1 MLRVS
6 HLLRSLGP
14 LSAAIWLAGQAS
26 AQVFTSCSASAS
38 PVTFPAYNAFSGSA
52 VDSATNVNVTCTG
65 LLGLLVTYDVELGGG
80 GSGSIVSRLLFENAG
95 SDQLAYQLYTNSS
108 RTQVWGDGIQGA
120 TFSGSFLISIIASFR
135 THTAYG
141 RIPASQVVNAGDYS
155 DTLVM
160 TVVF

>member
-1 MLRVS
+1 MPRVS
-6 HLLRSLGP
+6 RLIRSLGA
-14 LSAAIWLAGQAS
+14 LTAATWLAGHAS
-26 AQVFTSCSASAS
+26 AQLFTTCSASAS
-38 PVTFPAYNAFSGSA
+38 PITFPAYNAFSGSA
-52 VDSATNVNVTCTG
+52 VDSATNVNVTCSG
-65 LLGLLVTYDVELGGG
+65 LLGVFVSYDVELGGG
-80 GSGSIVSRLLFENAG
+80 GSGSIVSRRLFENAG

-108 RTQVWGDGIQGA
+108 RTQVWGDGIQGS

-141 RIPASQVVNAGDYS
+141 RIPASQLVNAGDYS